1 MCDKVVSKDT
11 FILKY
16 CHGKYNT
23 QEMFDKSVKPCL
35 QTLIFVHDCFVRSK
49 IIEELDSSL
58 FHDDYVVFGDL
69 WFNLVTLS
77 REYIGLNSITLDN
90 INLGDDHFDNCDPE
104 PINYIKL

>member
-16 CHGKYNT
+16 CHGKYKT
-23 QEMFDKSVKPCL
+23 QEMFDKIVKTSL
-35 QTLIFVHDCFVRSK
+35 QTLIFVPDCFVRSK
-49 IIEELDSSL
+49 IIEKLDSSL

-69 WFNLVTLS
+69 CSNLVKLS
-77 REYIGLNSITLDN
+77 RKYICLNSITLDN

-104 PINYIKL
+104 TVNYIKL